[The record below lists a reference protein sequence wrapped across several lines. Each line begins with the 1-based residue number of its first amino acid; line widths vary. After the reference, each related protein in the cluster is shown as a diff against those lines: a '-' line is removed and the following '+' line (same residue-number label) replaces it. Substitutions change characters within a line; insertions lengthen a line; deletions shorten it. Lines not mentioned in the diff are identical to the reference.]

1 MNEQAKRRASA
12 PDSVRSGS
20 FDLGPS
26 SGDNRAKIAEVAD
39 KLPVKV
45 GDTIA
50 GKYRLDALLAVGG
63 MGAVFRAQHQQLGQA
78 VAIKVLLPDVHDREK
93 AIPRFLREARAAAGI
108 QSEHVAR
115 TFDVD
120 TLPDGTPYIVM
131 ELLEGQDLRAMG
143 REVVKF
149 TEDQVISVGLQ
160 VAEAL
165 AEAHAMNIVHRD
177 LKPSNL
183 FATRRRDGR
192 LLIKLVD
199 FGISKVTGPG
209 SSTEV
214 TLTDNRALIGSPAY
228 MSPEQVRESRS
239 VDHRSDIWSL
249 GVILY
254 QMLSAAS
261 PFRRQ
266 NVATTCAAVLGE
278 LPISLRELCPEVDPR
293 LAEVVMRCLQKDPAH
308 RFQSAD
314 ELSRVL
320 LAIEKNEPHL
330 AFAQNARQLPAMS
343 PVEPPVDPLLGFAAT
358 TPDLAT
364 DATALAPRSGA
375 LTAIATPEAKSE
387 RSGTPSMSGVQPTP
401 ASVLRDIEREVSAE
415 LGRLAVIGELR
426 ADRHEVRLLGSGV
439 RVPLQSLTNEWE
451 ELPTADRRRRAEAVA
466 RQVAAAHKA
475 RTAPRHRPED
485 HATPWLLIIVVVVV
499 LAAFGYGAFVWLTGS
514 TP

>member
-1 MNEQAKRRASA
+1 MNEQANRRASA
-12 PDSVRSGS
+12 PDSIRSGS
-20 FDLGPS
+20 FDVGPPS
-26 SGDNRAKIAEVAD
+26 ADNRARIDEVAE

-45 GDTIA
+45 GDVVA
-50 GKYRLDALLAVGG
+50 GKYRLESLLAVGG

-108 QSEHVAR
+108 RSEHVAR

-131 ELLEGQDLRAMG
+131 ELLEGRDLRAMG

-149 TEDQVISVGLQ
+149 SEEQVISVGQ
-160 VAEAL
+160 QAAEAL

-183 FATRRRDGR
+183 FVTQRRDGR
-192 LLIKLVD
+192 LWIKLVD
-199 FGISKVTGPG
+199 FGISKVTGPA

-214 TLTDNRALIGSPAY
+214 TITDNRALIGSPAY

-254 QMLSAAS
+254 QMLSAVS

-266 NVATTCAAVLGE
+266 NVATTCAAVLAE
-278 LPISLRELCPEVDPR
+278 VPISLREICPEVDPR
-293 LAEVVMRCLQKDPAH
+293 LDDVVMRCLQKDPAR
-308 RFQSAD
+308 RFQTAD

-320 LAIEKNEPHL
+320 VAIEKNEPHL
-330 AFAQNARQLPAMS
+330 AFADTARQLPATQAGA
-343 PVEPPVDPLLGFAAT
+343 EPVDPLLGVVT
-358 TPDLAT
+358 TASEP
-364 DATALAPRSGA
+364 ATADTVLAPRSSA
-375 LTAIATPEAKSE
+375 ATMVATPDAKAE
-387 RSGTPSMSGVQPTP
+387 RSSTPSMSGVRTP
-401 ASVLRDIEREVSAE
+401 QASALREIEREVSAE

-439 RVPLQSLTNEWE
+439 RVPLQSLSNEWE
-451 ELPTADRRRRAEAVA
+451 ELSASARRERCELLA
-466 RQVAAAHKA
+466 RQVAAAHQL
-475 RTAPRHRPED
+475 RTAPRHRAES
-485 HATPWLLIIVVVVV
+485 TPWLRIAVVLVVV
-499 LAAFGYGAFVWLTGS
+499 AALGYGALVWLTGS